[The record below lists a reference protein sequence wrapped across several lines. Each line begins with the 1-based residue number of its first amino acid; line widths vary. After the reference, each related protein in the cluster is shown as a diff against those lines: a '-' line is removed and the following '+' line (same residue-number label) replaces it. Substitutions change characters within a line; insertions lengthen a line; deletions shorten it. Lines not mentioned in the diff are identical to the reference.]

1 MPTCEA
7 HFVENCVL
15 KQFFYSSQLSG
26 PLYASK
32 TATSAELQ
40 RHLLDELHNDGPVP
54 TFDISSLRHTQR

>member
-1 MPTCEA
+1 M
-7 HFVENCVL
+7 L

>member
-7 HFVENCVL
+7 HFVDNCVL

-40 RHLLDELHNDGPVP
+40 RHLLDELHNAQGWAG
-54 TFDISSLRHTQR
+54 SYL